1 MKKNL
6 YQKYIEELDTM
17 SDEQLL
23 ELESTLDK
31 KENVYQE
38 FIDSVD
44 ELNEEQ
50 LKALKETIIKS
61 RQQDK
66 DNHYQLVSKT
76 H

>member
-50 LKALKETIIKS
+50 LKA
-61 RQQDK
+61 QDK